1 MKYIRYLFVSF
12 AINGFAHADAIKL
25 IGDIEQI
32 VKIPNNN
39 QLRIG
44 QRSERS
50 IALLHLQLSTKALT
64 SFNNRIQTVL
74 TKNVNSLNQNNQIQL
89 GMGSVPVL
97 DQGSHGTCVL
107 FANTAAI
114 DAVLNK
120 GDYISQL
127 CQLELGVYLNSN
139 TYSVSGWNGS
149 WAPTVLNQISMFGIV
164 NQEYQKTHGCAG
176 LTEYPLDGIPPKE
189 SISLYDYH
197 QASEAI
203 PKSQIA
209 WTSLLEPNQ
218 AVFNELNMDNLLN
231 DVKVALDAGDRLT
244 FSVLLLDFNQGTVGA
259 IGSHHTQ
266 NDSWVLTPEM
276 TQDINEQTDFA
287 AHEMIITGYDD
298 KAVAADEQGRTY
310 TGLLTLRNSWGSDM
324 GDQGDFYMSYDYFK
338 ALALELQRIR
348 HL

>member
-1 MKYIRYLFVSF
+1 MRYMRYLFIAFVMTGS
-12 AINGFAHADAIKL
+12 AYADAIKL
-25 IGDIEQI
+25 VGDIEQI
-32 VKIPNNN
+32 IKIPNNN
-39 QLRIG
+39 RLIG

-50 IALLHLQLSTKALT
+50 LSLLHLQLPKKALKY
-64 SFNNRIQTVL
+64 FNNRIHKAL
-74 TKNVNSLNQNNQIQL
+74 TKNVGTLNQNNEIQL

-97 DQGSHGTCVL
+97 DQGSHSTCVL

-114 DAVLNK
+114 DAALNK

-127 CQLELGVYLNSN
+127 CQLELGVYLSSN
-139 TYSVSGWNGS
+139 AYSVSGWNGS
-149 WAPTVLNQISMFGIV
+149 WAPAVLNQISMFGIV
-164 NQEYQKTHGCAG
+164 NKEYQKTHGCAG

-189 SISLYDYH
+189 GISLSDYY

-203 PKSQIA
+203 PKHQVA

-218 AVFNELNMDNLLN
+218 AVFDELDVDSLLN
-231 DVKVALDAGDRLT
+231 DVKIALHAGDRLT
-244 FSVLLLDFNQGTVGA
+244 FSVLLLDFKEGTVGA
-259 IGSHHTQ
+259 VGSHHTQ

-276 TQDINEQTDFA
+276 AQDINEQTDFA

-324 GDQGDFYMSYDYFK
+324 GDRGDFYMSYDYFK